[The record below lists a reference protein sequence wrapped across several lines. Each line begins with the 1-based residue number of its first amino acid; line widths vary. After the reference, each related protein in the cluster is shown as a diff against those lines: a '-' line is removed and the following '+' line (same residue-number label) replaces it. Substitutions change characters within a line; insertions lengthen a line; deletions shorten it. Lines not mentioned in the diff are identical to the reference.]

1 MVGLLCTLIGYN
13 QRVGTYQFS
22 LYPENPSIAAKLYV
36 AAKYTLVHSNRRHFL
51 GMGQIGHFKD
61 SVDSLAN
68 KSNNVPFVPKYGTIC
83 AHELIS
89 LSLVTYLMIC
99 FLDYPEERVQILAD
113 ERWGVEK
120 PHRGEKS

>member
-36 AAKYTLVHSNRRHFL
+36 AAKYTLAHSNRRHFL
-51 GMGQIGHFKD
+51 GMGQIGYFKD

-83 AHELIS
+83 AHELKKE
-89 LSLVTYLMIC
+89 LEL
-99 FLDYPEERVQILAD
+99 
-113 ERWGVEK
+113 
-120 PHRGEKS
+120 